1 MAHLKS
7 IQKENDLVKM
17 QQQEKLEKKKI
28 LNELNSDGDDEEFY
42 TPENKI
48 SGLEKEISVGSSTS
62 ISKKSNR
69 LAKKRENKKN

>member
-1 MAHLKS
+1 
-7 IQKENDLVKM
+7 
-17 QQQEKLEKKKI
+17 